1 MKILHSHITAEYN
14 GESRDLFCCLERIQL
29 KMVDFQNHRCFTL
42 RCLDEEVVPVSIKLK
57 SQVKTPKGFQIIR
70 KAEIALLNERIRS
83 INNTISM
90 LSSEFDTCMRRLK
103 EKIKEE
109 DLIRCINFIKES
121 KEARHLKT
129 ISRQKDKL
137 KILISKKQETE
148 NKSSKR
154 GGHSNNRQSGMYM
167 HSGRYMYS
175 GNFNTGCPNQVLGS
189 KGETEAEDL
198 DRELDKE
205 KEKWVINISN
215 TPLTPDQEKLLA
227 HGPNYAI
234 MPKEPPITQY
244 VAAVENACTKLEE
257 GKAEEF
263 RVQVKSAIQKIKPPR
278 SNLTRGERRA
288 IAELKKDKSR
298 MILTADKGVALVVL
312 KTEDYLKKAE
322 ELLNQNTYRALT
334 SDPTMRLKNK
344 MINLLKFIKSKGGI
358 TEELYRR
365 LYPIGAGSP
374 KFYGLPKIHKPGMP
388 LRPIVSS
395 IGAVTY
401 HTSKEVARILKP
413 LMGKSIHHVKNTQDF
428 IVSIKGIHLS
438 EDQCMVSYDVKALF
452 TSVPTT
458 KACIIIKQR
467 LEDTE
472 LNQRTSLSIDDIIS
486 LLEFCIT
493 STYFSFQG
501 KFYEQ
506 VEGAAMGSPLSP
518 IVANIYMENFEVEAI
533 RSAPI
538 PPQFWKRYVDDTFT
552 ILESS
557 KKEEFL
563 EHLNSIDQQIQ
574 FTAEEPRED
583 GAMPFLDILVSPG
596 RDGSLSTSVYR
607 KPTHTDLYLQW
618 ESHHPLSSKYSVIGT
633 LQHRANTICSNPQL
647 LHEEEKHLH
656 QALKRCQYP
665 NWALNKVKHKMRNPG
680 TRTTAK
686 RNSNITQ
693 RSYIVV
699 PYYAG
704 LSENIKNIG
713 KKFGVQVHCKGG
725 TTIKNLLMAP
735 KDKDPMLKQSGVIYR
750 YHCDRV
756 DCDEEYV
763 GESSRTFGER
773 FKEHLKSPSP
783 IYDHSNISG
792 HKVTINNFEIV
803 GREDLNQMRTIKE
816 AIYIRVNDPSL
827 NRNVGKYHLPHVWD
841 EVLANISELKF
852 K

>member
-1 MKILHSHITAEYN
+1 MRNLHSHITTEYD
-14 GESRDLFCCLERIQL
+14 GESRELFCCLERIQL
-29 KMVDFQNHRCFTL
+29 KMVDFQNHRRFTL

-57 SQVKTPKGFQIIR
+57 SQVKTPKGLQIIR
-70 KAEIALLNERIRS
+70 KAEIALINERVRV
-83 INNTISM
+83 INNTINM
-90 LSSEFDTCMRRLK
+90 LSSEFDTCMGRLK

-109 DLIRCINFIKES
+109 DLLKCIKFIDKS

-129 ISRQKDKL
+129 MSRQKEKL
-137 KILISKKQETE
+137 KILINKKRGE
-148 NKSSKR
+148 KSYKR
-154 GGHSNNRQSGMYM
+154 GGCSNNRQSGMYM

-175 GNFNTGCPNQVLGS
+175 GNDNNDCPNQVLGS
-189 KGETEAEDL
+189 NGETSKD
-198 DRELDKE
+198 LDKE

-215 TPLTPDQEKLLA
+215 KPLTPDQEKLLA
-227 HGPNYAI
+227 HGPNYAVV
-234 MPKEPPITQY
+234 PKEPPITQY

-288 IAELKKDKSR
+288 ISELKKDESR

-312 KTEDYLKKAE
+312 NTEDYIKKAE
-322 ELLNQNTYRALT
+322 ELLNQNTYRVLT
-334 SDPTMRLKNK
+334 TEPTMRLKNK
-344 MINLLKFIKSKGGI
+344 MINLLKSIKSKGGI
-358 TEELYRR
+358 SEELYKR
-365 LYPIGAGSP
+365 LYPTGAGSP

-401 HTSKEVARILKP
+401 QTSKEVARILKP
-413 LMGKSIHHVKNTQDF
+413 LVGKSEHHVKNTQDF
-428 IVSIKGIHLS
+428 IESIKGIHLG

-467 LEDTE
+467 LEEDTE
-472 LNQRTSLSIDDIIS
+472 LNQRTSLSIDNIIS

-533 RSAPI
+533 RSAPN

-552 ILESS
+552 ILQSS

-563 EHLNSIDQQIQ
+563 EYLNSIDQKIQ
-574 FTAEEPRED
+574 FTAEDQRED

-633 LQHRANTICSNPQL
+633 LQHRANTICSNTQL
-647 LHEEEKHLH
+647 LHKEEKHLN

-665 NWALNKVKHKMRNPG
+665 TWALNKIKHKMRNPG
-680 TRTTAK
+680 TKTTAN
-686 RNSNITQ
+686 RNSNIQQ
-693 RSYIVV
+693 RSYMVV

-704 LSENIKNIG
+704 LSENIQNIG
-713 KKFGVQVHCKGG
+713 SKFGVQVHCKGG

-735 KDKDPMLKQSGVIYR
+735 KDKDPMLKQSGVIYS

-756 DCDEEYV
+756 DCDEEYI

-773 FKEHLKSPSP
+773 FKEHLKPPSP

-792 HKVTINNFEIV
+792 HKVTINNFKIV

-816 AIYIRVNDPSL
+816 AIYIGVNDLSL

-841 EVLANISELKF
+841 EVLVNISELKLN
-852 K
+852 

>member
-1 MKILHSHITAEYN
+1 MRNLHTHIISEYD
-14 GESRDLFCCLERIQL
+14 GESRDLFRRWEKLQL
-29 KMVDFQNHRCFTL
+29 KMADFQNHRRFSL
-42 RCLDEEVVPVSIKLK
+42 RCLDEGVIPVSIKLK
-57 SQVKTPKGFQIIR
+57 SQVRTPKGFQIVR
-70 KAEIALLNERIRS
+70 KAEIALLNERIKS
-83 INNTISM
+83 INCTINM
-90 LSSEFDTCMRRLK
+90 LSLESNTCMEKLK
-103 EKIKEE
+103 EKLKEQ
-109 DLIRCINFIKES
+109 DLDRCIRFIEDS

-129 ISRQKDKL
+129 MVRQKEKL
-137 KILISKKQETE
+137 NILIRKKLDTK
-148 NKSSKR
+148 KSAESSDR
-154 GGHSNNRQSGMYM
+154 SNYR

-175 GNFNTGCPNQVLGS
+175 NFNTGFTNQVLGS
-189 KGETEAEDL
+189 MGETNKQ
-198 DRELDKE
+198 LDKQFE
-205 KEKWVINISN
+205 KTVDKWVINISN
-215 TPLTPDQEKLLA
+215 TPLTAEQEKLLA

-234 MPKEPPITQY
+234 VPREPPIAQY
-244 VAAVENACTKLEE
+244 VAAIEKACNKLEE

-263 RVQVKSAIQKIKPPR
+263 RVQVKSAIQKLKPPR

-288 IAELKKDKSR
+288 ITELKKDKSR
-298 MILTADKGVALVVL
+298 MVLTADKGVALVVL
-312 KTEDYLKKAE
+312 NTEDYLKKAQD
-322 ELLNQNTYRALT
+322 LLNQNTYRALT

-344 MINLLKFIKSKGGI
+344 MINLLKTIKTKGRLS
-358 TEELYRR
+358 EDLYKK
-365 LYPIGAGSP
+365 LYPTGAGSP

-395 IGAVTY
+395 IGGVTY

-413 LMGKSIHHVKNTQDF
+413 LVGKSDHHVKNTQDF
-428 IVSIKGIHLS
+428 IESIKGIHLS

-452 TSVPTT
+452 TSVPTK
-458 KACIIIKQR
+458 KACIIIRQR
-467 LEDTE
+467 LEEDPE
-472 LNQRTSLSIDDIIS
+472 LSQRTSLSIDDIIS

-501 KFYEQ
+501 KYYEQ

-518 IVANIYMENFEVEAI
+518 IVANIYMETFEVEAI
-533 RSAPI
+533 RSAPS
-538 PPQFWKRYVDDTFT
+538 PPKFWKRFVDDTFT

-563 EHLNSIDQQIQ
+563 THLNSIDQQIQ
-574 FTAEEPRED
+574 FTAEESRED
-583 GAMPFLDILVSPG
+583 GAMPFLDILVTPG
-596 RDGSLSTSVYR
+596 KDGSISTSVYR

-633 LQHRANTICSNPQL
+633 LQHRANTICSSPQL
-647 LHEEEKHLH
+647 LQEEEEHLQ
-656 QALKRCQYP
+656 QALMRCQYP
-665 NWALNKVKHKMRNPG
+665 NWALNKVKHKLRNPA
-680 TRTTAK
+680 TRST
-686 RNSNITQ
+686 SNNNNNIIQ
-693 RSYIVV
+693 RTYIVV

-704 LSENIKNIG
+704 LSEQIKNIG

-756 DCDEEYV
+756 DCDEEYI

-783 IYDHSNISG
+783 IHDHSNISG
-792 HKVTINNFEIV
+792 HQVTINNFEIV
-803 GREDLNQMRTIKE
+803 GREDLNQLRTIKE

-841 EVLANISELKF
+841 EVLANISELKL

>member
-1 MKILHSHITAEYN
+1 MRNLHSHITTEYD

-29 KMVDFQNHRCFTL
+29 KMADFQNHRCFTL

-109 DLIRCINFIKES
+109 DLIRCIDFIKKS

-148 NKSSKR
+148 NKSSER
-154 GGHSNNRQSGMYM
+154 GGHSNNRQSSMYM
-167 HSGRYMYS
+167 HSSRYMYS
-175 GNFNTGCPNQVLGS
+175 SNFNTGCPNQVLGS

-234 MPKEPPITQY
+234 VPKELPITQY

-257 GKAEEF
+257 GKVEEF
-263 RVQVKSAIQKIKPPR
+263 RVQVKLAIQKIKPPR

-312 KTEDYLKKAE
+312 NTEDYLKKAE

-344 MINLLKFIKSKGGI
+344 MINLLKSIKSKGGI

-365 LYPIGAGSP
+365 LYPTGAGSP
-374 KFYGLPKIHKPGMP
+374 KFYGLPKIYKPGIP

-413 LMGKSIHHVKNTQDF
+413 LMGTSIHHVKNTQDF
-428 IVSIKGIHLS
+428 IESIKGIDLS

-467 LEDTE
+467 LEEDTV
-472 LNQRTSLSIDDIIS
+472 LNQRTSLSIDDIIC
-486 LLEFCIT
+486 LQEFCIT

-506 VEGAAMGSPLSP
+506 VEGTAMGSPLSP

-533 RSAPI
+533 RSAPS
-538 PPQFWKRYVDDTFT
+538 PSQFWKRYVDDTFT

-596 RDGSLSTSVYR
+596 RDGSLSTSVHR

-665 NWALNKVKHKMRNPG
+665 NWSLNKVKHKMRNPG

-686 RNSNITQ
+686 RNSNIT
-693 RSYIVV
+693 
-699 PYYAG
+699 
-704 LSENIKNIG
+704 
-713 KKFGVQVHCKGG
+713 
-725 TTIKNLLMAP
+725 
-735 KDKDPMLKQSGVIYR
+735 
-750 YHCDRV
+750 
-756 DCDEEYV
+756 
-763 GESSRTFGER
+763 
-773 FKEHLKSPSP
+773 P
-783 IYDHSNISG
+783 I
-792 HKVTINNFEIV
+792 
-803 GREDLNQMRTIKE
+803 
-816 AIYIRVNDPSL
+816 
-827 NRNVGKYHLPHVWD
+827 
-841 EVLANISELKF
+841 
-852 K
+852 